1 MRADID
7 ITSRLTRY
15 SEVMAEPAPTHLA
28 SSEVTA
34 MRAVAQW
41 AVSYLCQPH
50 PDLGREGPVCPF
62 TRPSLERD
70 IFWLTVCD
78 VPTMAGSE
86 VYEATRALAETFVHL
101 EPTATS
107 ESRYK
112 TVLVVFPRLVD
123 KSEVDDLQR
132 RLKPTFVQEGLMVGQ
147 FHDEC
152 DEPGLW
158 NPNFP
163 ALRSPL
169 PLLAIRHM
177 VTSDFAFLTADPAW
191 IASYLAKFAPE
202 VPGHVRKSMVELI
215 GKKG

>member
-1 MRADID
+1 MRAEYD
-7 ITSRLTRY
+7 ITTRLTRA
-15 SEVMAEPAPTHLA
+15 SEVVADPPPAHLA
-28 SSEVTA
+28 PSDVTA
-34 MRAVAQW
+34 MKTVAQW

-50 PDLGREGPVCPF
+50 PELGREGPVCPF

-70 IFWLTVCD
+70 VFWLTVCN
-78 VPTMAGSE
+78 VGTIAGPE
-86 VYEATRALAETFVHL
+86 VYQATRALAEVFVHL
-101 EPTATS
+101 EPTTTS
-107 ESRYK
+107 ESRFK
-112 TVLVVFPRLVD
+112 TVLVIFPRLVD

-132 RLKPTFVQEGLMVGQ
+132 RLKSTFVQEGLMVGQ

-152 DEPGLW
+152 EEPGLW

-191 IASYLAKFAPE
+191 IASYLARFAPE

-215 GKKG
+215 GKKR